1 MMSNHLKSFFII
13 ILITGWWLGRPVM
26 APAEFY
32 RYVDQEGRI
41 FYVDD
46 LGKVPEAYHDQ
57 IQVYREKYDN
67 LPEQDRSQA
76 QEKEREQLQRIEQ
89 EKQLLINE
97 QLQELQQAEETER
110 KKQAQEAEQRLMEK
124 MQTRVVIDGNRILV
138 PVTLENNGIELV
150 VDLLLDTGASQIVLH
165 REVAKQLNM
174 IALKKGLAQV
184 AGGRNIYVET
194 GEISSFKVGPFHMQK
209 ARVMVINHEGEDVNY
224 SGLLGMNFLKSM
236 PYTIDYQN
244 QVIRWQLPQQEG
256 AGNSGIGN

>member
-1 MMSNHLKSFFII
+1 MNNNLRSLIICIFIA
-13 ILITGWWLGRPVM
+13 GWWLGRPAMV
-26 APAEFY
+26 AAEFY
-32 RYVDQEGRI
+32 RYVDQQGRI

-57 IQVYREKYDN
+57 IQIYREKYDY

-76 QEKEREQLQRIEQ
+76 RQKEREQLQRIEQ
-89 EKQLLINE
+89 EKQLQINE
-97 QLQELQQAEETER
+97 QLQELQQTEEMER

-124 MQTRVVIDGNRILV
+124 MQTRVVVDGNRILV
-138 PVTLENNGIELV
+138 PVTLENNGIEMV
-150 VDLLLDTGASQIVLH
+150 VDLLLDTGASQVVLH
-165 REVAKQLNM
+165 REVAEQLNM

-209 ARVMVINHEGEDVNY
+209 ARVMVINHEGEAVSY
-224 SGLLGMNFLKSM
+224 SGLLGMNFLKSV

-244 QVIRWQLPQQEG
+244 QVIRWQLPQQES
-256 AGNSGIGN
+256 AGNSGVGN

>member
-1 MMSNHLKSFFII
+1 MRNNLKSFFLI
-13 ILITGWWLGRPVM
+13 ILFTGWWLGRPAMV
-26 APAEFY
+26 AAEFY
-32 RYVDQEGRI
+32 RYVDQQGRI

-57 IQVYREKYDN
+57 IQVYREKYDY

-76 QEKEREQLQRIEQ
+76 RQKEREQLQRVEQ
-89 EKQLLINE
+89 EKQLQINE
-97 QLQELQQAEETER
+97 QLQELQQTEEAER

-124 MQTRVVIDGNRILV
+124 LQTRVVVDGNRILV
-138 PVTLENNGIELV
+138 PVTLENNGIQMV

-165 REVAKQLNM
+165 REVAEQLNL

-194 GEISSFKVGPFHMQK
+194 GEISSFKVGPLHMQK
-209 ARVMVINHEGEDVNY
+209 ARVMVISHEGEAVNY
-224 SGLLGMNFLKSM
+224 SGLLGMNFLKSV

-256 AGNSGIGN
+256 AGNTGSEN